1 MRHARA
7 EDASRPQR
15 FDKRIEEWILGL
27 RDQAEEHTPEVL
39 DGLAATA
46 KSVAKYL
53 DDMAVQVRQKRS
65 TKEGAQDADEPAL
78 DKARDR
84 GASGQVAEGPIRRPL
99 MLRKREHELERGQV
113 KAHRRRGLTD

>member
-1 MRHARA
+1 MTDADTGPGNARADEDAGA

-65 TKEGAQDADEPAL
+65 TKEGTQDAGEPSAGKSGEIEERP
-78 DKARDR
+78 DK
-84 GASGQVAEGPIRRPL
+84 
-99 MLRKREHELERGQV
+99 
-113 KAHRRRGLTD
+113 

>member
-1 MRHARA
+1 MTDTDTGPENAQAEEDAGA

-46 KSVAKYL
+46 KSVA
-53 DDMAVQVRQKRS
+53 
-65 TKEGAQDADEPAL
+65 
-78 DKARDR
+78 
-84 GASGQVAEGPIRRPL
+84 VAEGRNPAAADARHRL
-99 MLRKREHELERGQV
+99 SSRGQ
-113 KAHRRRGLTD
+113 R

>member
-1 MRHARA
+1 MTDTDTGPENAQGDEDAGA

-53 DDMAVQVRQKRS
+53 DDMAAQVRQKRS
-65 TKEGAQDADEPAL
+65 TKEGTQDADEPASEKAVEIEERR
-78 DKARDR
+78 DK
-84 GASGQVAEGPIRRPL
+84 
-99 MLRKREHELERGQV
+99 
-113 KAHRRRGLTD
+113 